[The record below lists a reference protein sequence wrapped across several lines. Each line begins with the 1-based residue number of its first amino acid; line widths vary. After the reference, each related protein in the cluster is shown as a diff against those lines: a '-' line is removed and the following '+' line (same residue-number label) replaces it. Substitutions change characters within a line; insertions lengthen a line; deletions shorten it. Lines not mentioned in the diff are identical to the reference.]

1 MTETEYFSCSSL
13 RKHTAWINWLCQ
25 NTHPMTF
32 PVRESCAIC
41 LVSAGLTS
49 RERTPAYQRM
59 NSYNIS
65 YKKGPPSVYPS
76 LIPYNVDK
84 NTRNNV
90 PRLIHVEK
98 QPPCEA
104 SIVKTNTLRSSKQQD
119 KFYIEWEKQQ
129 ARNHFTKSN

>member
-1 MTETEYFSCSSL
+1 
-13 RKHTAWINWLCQ
+13 
-25 NTHPMTF
+25 
-32 PVRESCAIC
+32 
-41 LVSAGLTS
+41 
-49 RERTPAYQRM
+49 M

-98 QPPCEA
+98 RPPCEA
-104 SIVKTNTLRSSKQQD
+104 SIVKSSTLRSSKQQD

-129 ARNHFTKSN
+129 ARKLFNKVFLAGFNYRMTFIMFALLVLVLVPNMGMVLRNS